1 MMTTSLN
8 MKDRDD
14 DVDYPTH
21 SGILVMSMS
30 AASYRFRSVSS
41 PPLSNHDLNL
51 SGGFGSLLFVEEEK
65 EEARATSDSI
75 ISCPLLA
82 PGVANEQVRE
92 PPTFEGGFARRC
104 LRIYAWRWFKYP
116 FLSDQRPLI
125 TIRIKLITS

>member
-1 MMTTSLN
+1 

-92 PPTFEGGFARRC
+92 SRPRAVLLVGD
-104 LRIYAWRWFKYP
+104 YASTLGDGSSIHSYP
-116 FLSDQRPLI
+116 ANDRLSP
-125 TIRIKLITS
+125 SE